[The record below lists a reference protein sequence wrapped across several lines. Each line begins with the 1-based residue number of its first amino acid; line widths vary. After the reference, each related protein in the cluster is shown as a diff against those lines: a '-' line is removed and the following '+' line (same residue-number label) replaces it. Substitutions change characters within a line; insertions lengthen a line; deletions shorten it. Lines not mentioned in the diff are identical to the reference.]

1 MAKRPNLAGVP
12 NLATSS
18 FCLTTLSGGS
28 GAETGIAGL
37 PQGKTREVSDRQGHQ
52 RFGRVWVPGRPG
64 PRQGFRPVAPEMMED
79 SHFNSSYFWSH
90 VPTVPAQ
97 IENAMFLNKM
107 KEQQEK
113 GTSFSPSSLPHYQTA
128 LLTIPTLGA
137 KTDGGGQASS
147 AAHFHPPHSSQN
159 ITVLPVQSTAG
170 LMKAAGLVITTPQGT
185 LVSPTSSQSFVS
197 GHPTTTMIVSAL
209 HSEDKK
215 EGNGSP
221 HVVVMPTPSKRGRKK
236 KVTAVSRIGPLGG
249 PESETLILAHVSSGG
264 QHHPGDPYELSNG
277 EEGRIPKDSTKTYR
291 CRMCAATFFSKSDM
305 QIHSKSH
312 TEAKP
317 HKCPHCAKSF
327 ANSSYLAQHIRIHSG
342 AKPYSC
348 SYCQKSF
355 RQLSHLQQHS
365 RNHTESK
372 PHKCPHCTKSFAN
385 SSYLAQHVRIHT
397 GVKPYTCTFCHKCF
411 RQLSHLQQH
420 SRIHT
425 GDRPYRCTHP
435 GCEKSF
441 TQLSNLQS
449 HRRQHNKDK
458 PFKCPNCNKGY
469 IDSASLEV
477 HMSTHTVKHA
487 RIYSCGLCN
496 RTYTSETYLVKHM
509 EKHNPDALTSSAT
522 APTPPAQQTQIQT
535 LRQVGGQSQGESADG
550 ASDRTRDAGGR
561 AAGGGGHHGQS
572 QSNYPQLE
580 AIPCPF
586 DLHHYKT
593 VSASDIQYK
602 PINVA
607 DITSHKNLCLTV
619 SASTIQVE
627 HLNS

>member
-1 MAKRPNLAGVP
+1 
-12 NLATSS
+12 
-18 FCLTTLSGGS
+18 
-28 GAETGIAGL
+28 
-37 PQGKTREVSDRQGHQ
+37 
-52 RFGRVWVPGRPG
+52 
-64 PRQGFRPVAPEMMED
+64 MMED
-79 SHFNSSYFWSH
+79 SHFNSSYFWSPI
-90 VPTVPAQ
+90 PTVSGQ
-97 IENAMFLNKM
+97 IENAMFLNKV

-113 GTSFSPSSLPHYQTA
+113 NASFSSSPASHYQTA
-128 LLTIPTLGA
+128 LLTIPTPGT
-137 KTDGGGQASS
+137 KTDGGGQACSV
-147 AAHFHPPHSSQN
+147 AHLHPAHSTQN
-159 ITVLPVQSTAG
+159 MLSVPSTG
-170 LMKAAGLVITTPQGT
+170 IMTAAGLVITTPQGT

-197 GHPTTTMIVSAL
+197 GHHPATTMIVSAL
-209 HSEDKK
+209 HSADKK
-215 EGNGSP
+215 EGDGAS
-221 HVVVMPTPSKRGRKK
+221 HVVVMPAPSKRGRKK
-236 KVTAVSRIGPLGG
+236 KTTLSRVGPAGN
-249 PESETLILAHVSSGG
+249 ETLILAHLTAGG
-264 QHHPGDPYELSNG
+264 QVASLHHQTGDPYELS
-277 EEGRIPKDSTKTYR
+277 EEDHGPKDSTKTYR
-291 CRMCAATFFSKSDM
+291 CRMCAATFLSKSDM

-342 AKPYSC
+342 AKPYTC

-355 RQLSHLQQHS
+355 RQLSHLQQHT

-397 GVKPYTCTFCHKCF
+397 GVKPYTCSYCQKCF

-420 SRIHT
+420 NRIHT
-425 GDRPYRCTHP
+425 GDRPYKCIQP

-458 PFKCPNCNKGY
+458 PYKCTNCNKGY
-469 IDSASLEV
+469 VDAASLEV

-509 EKHNPDALTSSAT
+509 EKHNPDQLT
-522 APTPPAQQTQIQT
+522 APAAQAAQQN
-535 LRQVGGQSQGESADG
+535 QSQGQSRVDSADG
-550 ASDRTRDAGGR
+550 GSSQPGGAGSGG
-561 AAGGGGHHGQS
+561 AGGGQQGPS
-572 QSNYPQLE
+572 QSNYPQTE
-580 AIPCPF
+580 TISCPF
-586 DLHHYKT
+586 DMHQYKT

-602 PINVA
+602 PVSIA
-607 DITSHKNLCLTV
+607 DLTSHKNLCLTV

>member
-1 MAKRPNLAGVP
+1 
-12 NLATSS
+12 
-18 FCLTTLSGGS
+18 
-28 GAETGIAGL
+28 
-37 PQGKTREVSDRQGHQ
+37 
-52 RFGRVWVPGRPG
+52 
-64 PRQGFRPVAPEMMED
+64 MMED
-79 SHFNSSYFWSH
+79 SHFNSSYFWSPI
-90 VPTVPAQ
+90 PTVPGQ

-113 GTSFSPSSLPHYQTA
+113 NATFAASSASHYQTA
-128 LLTIPTLGA
+128 LLTIPTPGT
-137 KTDGGGQASS
+137 KTDGGGHVGGVAQL
-147 AAHFHPPHSSQN
+147 HPPHSNQN
-159 ITVLPVQSTAG
+159 MLSVPSTG
-170 LMKAAGLVITTPQGT
+170 IMTAAGLVITTPQGT

-197 GHPTTTMIVSAL
+197 GHPATTMIVSAL
-209 HSEDKK
+209 HPSDKK
-215 EGNGSP
+215 EGDAAS
-221 HVVVMPTPSKRGRKK
+221 HVVVMPAPSKRGRKK
-236 KVTAVSRIGPLGG
+236 KATVARIGPSGN
-249 PESETLILAHVSSGG
+249 ETLILAHLASGQVATL
-264 QHHPGDPYELSNG
+264 QHHPGDPYELSN
-277 EEGRIPKDSTKTYR
+277 EDEDRAPKDSTKTYR
-291 CRMCAATFFSKSDM
+291 CRMCAATFLSKSDM

-342 AKPYSC
+342 AKPYTC

-355 RQLSHLQQHS
+355 RQLSHLQQHT

-385 SSYLAQHVRIHT
+385 SSYLAQHIRIHT
-397 GVKPYTCTFCHKCF
+397 GVKPYSCSYCQKCF

-420 SRIHT
+420 NRIHT
-425 GDRPYRCTHP
+425 GDRPYKCSHP

-458 PFKCPNCNKGY
+458 PYKCTNCNKGY
-469 IDSASLEV
+469 IDAASLEV

-496 RTYTSETYLVKHM
+496 RTYTSVRQMSISEEHYYMKHYESPHWHQTTGNYFAPCSHMSTVSPLPILPSSQETYLVKHM
-509 EKHNPDALTSSAT
+509 EKHSPDQLT
-522 APTPPAQQTQIQT
+522 APAAQSAQQNQNQSQGQAESAAGGSS
-535 LRQVGGQSQGESADG
+535 RAGGAGSGGAGGGQQGQSQGG
-550 ASDRTRDAGGR
+550 
-561 AAGGGGHHGQS
+561 
-572 QSNYPQLE
+572 YPQS
-580 AIPCPF
+580 CPF
-586 DLHHYKT
+586 DMHQYKT

-602 PINVA
+602 PVTVA
-607 DITSHKNLCLTV
+607 DLTSNKDLCLTV

>member
-1 MAKRPNLAGVP
+1 
-12 NLATSS
+12 
-18 FCLTTLSGGS
+18 
-28 GAETGIAGL
+28 
-37 PQGKTREVSDRQGHQ
+37 
-52 RFGRVWVPGRPG
+52 
-64 PRQGFRPVAPEMMED
+64 MMED
-79 SHFNSSYFWSH
+79 SHFNSSYFWSPI
-90 VPTVPAQ
+90 PTVPGQ

-113 GTSFSPSSLPHYQTA
+113 NATFAASSASHYQTA
-128 LLTIPTLGA
+128 LLTIPTPGT
-137 KTDGGGQASS
+137 KTDGGGHVGGVAQL
-147 AAHFHPPHSSQN
+147 HPPHSNQN
-159 ITVLPVQSTAG
+159 MLSVPSTG
-170 LMKAAGLVITTPQGT
+170 IMTAAGLVITTPQGT

-197 GHPTTTMIVSAL
+197 GHPATTMIVSAL
-209 HSEDKK
+209 HPSDKK
-215 EGNGSP
+215 EGDAAS
-221 HVVVMPTPSKRGRKK
+221 HVVVMPAPSKRGRKK
-236 KVTAVSRIGPLGG
+236 KATVARIGPSGN
-249 PESETLILAHVSSGG
+249 ETLILAHLASGQVATL
-264 QHHPGDPYELSNG
+264 QHHPGDPYELSN
-277 EEGRIPKDSTKTYR
+277 EDEDRAPKDSTKTYR
-291 CRMCAATFFSKSDM
+291 CRMCAATFLSKSDM

-342 AKPYSC
+342 AKPYTC

-355 RQLSHLQQHS
+355 RQLSHLQQHT

-385 SSYLAQHVRIHT
+385 SSYLAQHIRIHT
-397 GVKPYTCTFCHKCF
+397 GVKPYSCSYCQKCF

-420 SRIHT
+420 NRIHT
-425 GDRPYRCTHP
+425 GDRPYKCSHP

-458 PFKCPNCNKGY
+458 PYKCTNCNKGY
-469 IDSASLEV
+469 IDAASLEV

-509 EKHNPDALTSSAT
+509 EKHSPDQLT
-522 APTPPAQQTQIQT
+522 APAAQSAQQNQNQSQGQAESAAGGSS
-535 LRQVGGQSQGESADG
+535 RAGGAGSGGAGGGQQGQSQGG
-550 ASDRTRDAGGR
+550 
-561 AAGGGGHHGQS
+561 
-572 QSNYPQLE
+572 YPQS
-580 AIPCPF
+580 CPF
-586 DLHHYKT
+586 DMHQYKT

-602 PINVA
+602 PVTVA
-607 DITSHKNLCLTV
+607 DLTSNKDLCLTV

>member
-1 MAKRPNLAGVP
+1 
-12 NLATSS
+12 
-18 FCLTTLSGGS
+18 
-28 GAETGIAGL
+28 
-37 PQGKTREVSDRQGHQ
+37 
-52 RFGRVWVPGRPG
+52 
-64 PRQGFRPVAPEMMED
+64 MED
-79 SHFNSSYFWSH
+79 SHFNSSYFWSPVQA
-90 VPTVPAQ
+90 VPGQQ
-97 IENAMFLNKM
+97 IENAMFLNKV

-113 GTSFSPSSLPHYQTA
+113 NASFPPSSAPHYQTT
-128 LLTIPTLGA
+128 LLTIPTPGA
-137 KTDGGGQASS
+137 KTDGGGLAGS
-147 AAHFHPPHSSQN
+147 AAHFHAPHSTQN
-159 ITVLPVQSTAG
+159 ITVLPVPSTG
-170 LMKAAGLVITTPQGT
+170 IMTAAGLVITTPQGT

-197 GHPTTTMIVSAL
+197 GPPATTMIVSAL
-209 HSEDKK
+209 HSPDKK
-215 EGNGSP
+215 QGDGTS
-221 HVVVMPTPSKRGRKK
+221 HVVVMQTPSKRGRKK
-236 KVTAVSRIGPLGG
+236 SALSRLNPVGG
-249 PESETLILAHVSSGG
+249 PGNDTLILTQLTSGG
-264 QHHPGDPYELSNG
+264 QVTSFQHHTGEPYELSNEDDDRG
-277 EEGRIPKDSTKTYR
+277 SKDTTKTYR

-342 AKPYSC
+342 AKPYTC

-385 SSYLAQHVRIHT
+385 SSYLAQHIRIHT
-397 GVKPYTCTFCHKCF
+397 GVKPYTCAYCDKCF

-425 GDRPYRCTHP
+425 GDRPYRCTQP

-458 PFKCPNCNKGY
+458 PYKCPNCNKGY
-469 IDSASLEV
+469 IDAASLEV

-487 RIYSCGLCN
+487 KIYSCGLCS
-496 RTYTSETYLVKHM
+496 RSYTSETYLVKHM
-509 EKHNPDALTSSAT
+509 EKHNPDQLT
-522 APTPPAQQTQIQT
+522 APALVASQPPQPH
-535 LRQVGGQSQGESADG
+535 QSQAQGQAQNRVESADG
-550 ASDRTRDAGGR
+550 GSSRAGSGATRGGQQ
-561 AAGGGGHHGQS
+561 GQS
-572 QSNYPQLE
+572 QSSYLQTE
-580 AIPCPF
+580 TMPCPF

-593 VSASDIQYK
+593 VSAGDIEYK
-602 PINVA
+602 PVSVA
-607 DITSHKNLCLTV
+607 DITSHKDLCITV